1 MCHIMR
7 HESIYIHIYMYF
19 RSARPSISHL
29 IGRPPGGEVF
39 VSACTTVGLTTVSA
53 VGLLLRLLSVSPAG
67 RRGGVRR
74 TVAPVS
80 SRAPPTRPTTLLM
93 TTAVSSP
100 PPLLTAVAGR
110 SGAAVAS
117 LLGAGVTA
125 TTTTAS
131 GPLPRVRTI
140 RGHCIYYGMLLGV
153 RFALFDCGCFYS
165 LLWLSVRRYDIVCST
180 TVDILFFSRTKK
192 R

>member
-1 MCHIMR
+1 
-7 HESIYIHIYMYF
+7 MYF

-39 VSACTTVGLTTVSA
+39 ISACTTVGLTTVSA

-74 TVAPVS
+74 PVAPVCS
-80 SRAPPTRPTTLLM
+80 S
-93 TTAVSSP
+93 

-110 SGAAVAS
+110 SGAAITS

-165 LLWLSVRRYDIVCST
+165 LLWLSVRRYHR
-180 TVDILFFSRTKK
+180 ILYVVQLLIFYFSLAQKK
-192 R
+192 GRGYP

>member
-1 MCHIMR
+1 
-7 HESIYIHIYMYF
+7 MYF

-140 RGHCIYYGMLLGV
+140 RGHCIYDVMLLGV

-165 LLWLSVRRYDIVCST
+165 LLWLPVRRYIRYCMYIVQLL
-180 TVDILFFSRTKK
+180 IFFLSHKK
-192 R
+192 KIEGIRD